1 MKNEYSFKHFKI
13 THKYK
18 IQLLFPELEK
28 NMGKYIFPGY
38 LD

>member
-1 MKNEYSFKHFKI
+1 MSTDSNI
-13 THKYK
+13 LRTHKYK

-38 LD
+38 FD